1 MSRTL
6 RTGSYTSAAATVAAD
21 EWGGLLV
28 ARNWMAF

>member
-1 MSRTL
+1 MLRTL
-6 RTGSYTSAAATVAAD
+6 RTGSDTSAATVAAE